1 MRAMGSSA
9 FYIHQVILCQA
20 FLSAVIGFFIA
31 AILAWIIVQATAT
44 AAVPVIMTPIL
55 TLSLFILTVAMCALS
70 AVSAIIKVTRIDP
83 VLVFN
88 R

>member
-1 MRAMGSSA
+1 
-9 FYIHQVILCQA
+9 
-20 FLSAVIGFFIA
+20 VIGFFIA

-70 AVSAIIKVTRIDP
+70 AVAAIIKVTRIDP